1 MVVMRPRPLSGVNE
15 DDVRNSGLFTN
26 TIDHSKQKLTNRTFD
41 YARLPK
47 LGQSS
52 IEIDWKHL

>member
-1 MVVMRPRPLSGVNE
+1 MVVMRPTPLSGVNE
-15 DDVRNSGLFTN
+15 DDVRNNGLFSN
-26 TIDHSKQKLTNRTFD
+26 TIYHSKQKLINQTFD

-52 IEIDWKHL
+52 IEFD